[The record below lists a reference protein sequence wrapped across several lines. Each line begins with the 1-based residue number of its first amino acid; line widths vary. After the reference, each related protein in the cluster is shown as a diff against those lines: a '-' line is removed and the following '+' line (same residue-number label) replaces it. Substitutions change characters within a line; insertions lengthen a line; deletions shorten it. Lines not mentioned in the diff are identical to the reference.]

1 MLEKEVG
8 EKDCDWDNEILF
20 VRLSDLAKRLG
31 DRKKSNYYK
40 RRLDELKTRSEN
52 MDDSFLDEIFNGFPV
67 SFQQPVVKLV
77 KIYPN
82 DPCPCGSGKKY
93 KKCCGRNGKQL

>member
-31 DRKKSNYYK
+31 DRKKAIIIKEDWMS
-40 RRLDELKTRSEN
+40 
-52 MDDSFLDEIFNGFPV
+52 
-67 SFQQPVVKLV
+67 
-77 KIYPN
+77 
-82 DPCPCGSGKKY
+82 
-93 KKCCGRNGKQL
+93 